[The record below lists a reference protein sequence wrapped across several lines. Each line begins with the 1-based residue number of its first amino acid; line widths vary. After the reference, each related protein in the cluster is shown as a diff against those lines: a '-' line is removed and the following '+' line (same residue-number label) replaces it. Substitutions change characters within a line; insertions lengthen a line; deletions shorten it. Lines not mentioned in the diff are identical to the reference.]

1 MGTMKAEL
9 EKLFDDILNGDMTT
23 TPDSVQAALDA
34 GVAPDVI
41 LNTGMIPAMTE
52 AGRLFEVGDYFVPEM
67 LIAARAMQAG
77 LGILQPHL
85 AATGVEPVG
94 KVVIGTVQ
102 GDLHDIGKNL
112 VAMMLEGAG
121 FKVIDMGV
129 DVPADRF
136 AEAIREHAPQ
146 VVALSALLTTTMPQ
160 MGKTIAALRE
170 AGLLENTKVLIGGAP
185 VTAAYAESIGA
196 DGYAAD
202 ASKAATLAK
211 SYLVTA

>member
-1 MGTMKAEL
+1 
-9 EKLFDDILNGDMTT
+9 
-23 TPDSVQAALDA
+23 
-34 GVAPDVI
+34 
-41 LNTGMIPAMTE
+41 
-52 AGRLFEVGDYFVPEM
+52 
-67 LIAARAMQAG
+67 
-77 LGILQPHL
+77 
-85 AATGVEPVG
+85 
-94 KVVIGTVQ
+94 VVIGTVQ

-211 SYLVTA
+211 SCLVTA